1 MASTASGASVTSEQ
15 AAATMRSGRFVVLL
29 VIVAIIGIVVS
40 LASWGFLE
48 LIYQLQR
55 ELYTHLPNAL
65 GYQHGPPLW
74 WPFPVLGIA
83 GLLVALAVSRLPGQ
97 GGHLPARGLA
107 MGGGSTLPVEL
118 PGVILAGMATVGS
131 GLVLGP
137 EAPLIALGGGTA
149 LATIKLARR
158 EMAPQA
164 LVVIAAAGSF
174 AAVSFIFESPLIA
187 AIILIE
193 ASGIGGARLP
203 VVLLPGLLG
212 AGIGS
217 LVSLGIGSFTGLST
231 SAYALGQ
238 LTLPPFGHPDIA
250 QFGWTI
256 ALAVAVAVV
265 ARAVT
270 AGGMAT
276 YGVVAGRLLWCLP
289 LVGLI
294 VAGLAIAFHGA
305 TGKSFQEVL
314 FSGQDALPGLV
325 TQAGTWSLSALALLI
340 LFKGLAYSL
349 SLGSFR
355 GGPTFPAVL
364 LGAAGG
370 LMASR
375 LPGFAIQPAVAVGLG
390 AAVAAVLRLP
400 LSAVVLATLL
410 TAKAGTGDEP
420 LIIVGVVVAYLVT
433 LLVSGR
439 QPARA
444 ASSAD
449 EAAHPT
455 PGAEAAAPVRCLHDE
470 RAGEMILKAATFGV
484 VEDGE
489 EAGEQGDRR
498 QHDPAAAQQRLT
510 RLEGSPARR
519 DDPDLHDAV
528 ARCLTGP

>member
-1 MASTASGASVTSEQ
+1 MASDASGAPVTSEQ

-29 VIVAIIGIVVS
+29 IIVAIIGVVVS

-74 WPFPVLGIA
+74 WPFPVLAIA
-83 GLLVALAVSRLPGQ
+83 GLIVALAITRLPGR

-107 MGGGSTLPVEL
+107 VGGATLPVNL
-118 PGVILAGMATVGS
+118 PGVVLAGMVTVGS

-164 LVVIAAAGSF
+164 LLVIGAAGSF

-187 AIILIE
+187 AVILIE

-203 VVLLPGLLG
+203 VVLVPGLLG

-217 LVSLGIGSFTGLST
+217 LVSLGMGSFTGLST

-238 LTLPPFGHPDIA
+238 LALPPFGHPDIA

-256 ALAVAVAVV
+256 ALAVAVAFV
-265 ARAVT
+265 ARGVMT
-270 AGGMAT
+270 GGMAT
-276 YGVVAGRLLWCLP
+276 YGVVAKRLLWCLP

-305 TGKSFQEVL
+305 TGRSFQEVL

-325 TQAGTWSLSALALLI
+325 SQAGTWSLSALALLI
-340 LFKGLAYSL
+340 VFKGLAYSV

-370 LMASR
+370 VMASR
-375 LPGFAIQPAVAVGLG
+375 LPGFALQPAVAVGLG

-410 TAKAGTGDEP
+410 TAKAGVGDEP

-433 LLVSGR
+433 LLISGR
-439 QPARA
+439 APTP
-444 ASSAD
+444 SAD
-449 EAAHPT
+449 EAPRPA
-455 PGAEAAAPVRCLHDE
+455 PGTEAAAPV
-470 RAGEMILKAATFGV
+470 AGAL
-484 VEDGE
+484 
-489 EAGEQGDRR
+489 
-498 QHDPAAAQQRLT
+498 AQSTGAR
-510 RLEGSPARR
+510 GS
-519 DDPDLHDAV
+519 
-528 ARCLTGP
+528 